1 MKYIFYLAIVSY
13 SFVAGIAYPA
23 TPGDIR
29 SLYTYTNY
37 VGTITGTVSISTIDY
52 IENNDGVLIVR
63 YGKKTVGPGD
73 YPYIMIQGGLY
84 SCAKNKYGYY
94 WRTYYLSQLHYSPSV
109 LSILSLYPQYNK
121 NESCGSQ
128 ISILDLNNN
137 FALPPCSID

>member
-1 MKYIFYLAIVSY
+1 MIALAKSVAQEMGPKGIRANAIAPGFIETRSEGLVSY

-37 VGTITGTVSISTIDY
+37 IGTITGTVSISTIDY

-84 SCAKNKYGYY
+84 SCAKNKYG
-94 WRTYYLSQLHYSPSV
+94 
-109 LSILSLYPQYNK
+109 
-121 NESCGSQ
+121 
-128 ISILDLNNN
+128 
-137 FALPPCSID
+137 